1 MCTCGVSSR
10 LLAARSLKSSGRPRL
25 NTWIPAIV
33 MSTRCGSNFTPDRPA
48 AASRQQD
55 GGQEDPPEPGRPPK
69 PSARLH
75 AEVRKEVDR
84 TDLGKALDGAG
95 RDFVRAAANVV
106 DRIAEEVDDLTKGA
120 KPGAPVPPPPV
131 RDDAP
136 PAAAALKISL
146 NFW

>member
-1 MCTCGVSSR
+1 MSDDRDRKDDPKEELKQGLTHLWR
-10 LLAARSLKSSGRPRL
+10 AARGV
-25 NTWIPAIV
+25 A
-33 MSTRCGSNFTPDRPA
+33 
-48 AASRQQD
+48 
-55 GGQEDPPEPGRPPK
+55 
-69 PSARLH
+69 

-136 PAAAALKISL
+136 PAADDEFDGVKPRARQAEPGEGQAGDGSTPPRAPEEPGLRIAVEDEKKKPE
-146 NFW
+146 